1 VEEDDER
8 KSRKQS
14 SNGQHRVRAT
24 EMSTAS
30 TAPLFEGSKTYSSL
44 LFLKSGK

>member
-1 VEEDDER
+1 VEDDDQR

-14 SNGQHRVRAT
+14 SNGQHRVRVT
-24 EMSTAS
+24 EMSTVS

-44 LFLKSGK
+44 SEIM